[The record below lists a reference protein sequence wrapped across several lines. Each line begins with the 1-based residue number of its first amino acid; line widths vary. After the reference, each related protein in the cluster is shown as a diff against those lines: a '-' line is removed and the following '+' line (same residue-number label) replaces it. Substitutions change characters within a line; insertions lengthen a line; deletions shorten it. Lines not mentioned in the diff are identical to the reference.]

1 MITRSPAQR
10 DKNYQPDTISCQVTP
25 GVASRRGKPRRGRPL
40 PHVPCFTFRVSSLI
54 RPPHHAGGHRA
65 ETPSPLLPATH
76 WPHLPQQID
85 TSVTSGSRFLRYYGW
100 VQVLAASVAMSAT
113 LPGRTHGL
121 SLITEP
127 LLADLDIAR
136 TTFANLNVW
145 CSLLGAAFCLPIGV
159 LLDRVGVRKVSTVL
173 LAALAA
179 SVYAMSRSQG
189 VASLFVTLLLVRG
202 LGQSALSIAAMAM
215 IGTWFGRRTG
225 AAMGLFSV
233 LLTIGFIAGI
243 LSLGAAVPTSGWR
256 AAWSGLA
263 LLLAVLVPVC
273 WLVVRDCPKPPV
285 PVEDVPV
292 AISVETSTNNAA
304 SPQTEFTL
312 VEALRTPAFWVFV
325 LGTSLFNLV
334 WSAVTLFNES
344 ILGAQG
350 FDQAAALGL
359 LSTLTGLG
367 LLANLVTGAIVT
379 RERIGRILA
388 VGLGLLAAALL
399 AFPGVTSPNQL
410 HAYALVVG
418 ISGGMITVIFFAA
431 WSQLFGRREL
441 GRIQGA
447 AQLMTVLASATGPV
461 LMAECEART
470 GSYHPMFHL
479 LGTTLALLALAAWLT
494 PAPKSSRETPAQ
506 AN

>member
-25 GVASRRGKPRRGRPL
+25 GVASPRGKPRRGRPL

-54 RPPHHAGGHRA
+54 RPPHHAGGHWA
-65 ETPSPLLPATH
+65 ETPSSLLPPTH
-76 WPHLPQQID
+76 WRHLPQQID
-85 TSVTSGSRFLRYYGW
+85 ISVASGSHFLRYYGW

-145 CSLLGAAFCLPIGV
+145 CSLLGAAFCLPIGA

-263 LLLAVLVPVC
+263 LLLAALVPVC
-273 WLVVRDCPKPPV
+273 WLVVRDCPKPTV
-285 PVEDVPV
+285 PVEDVPA
-292 AISVETSTNNAA
+292 AISAETSTNGTA

-312 VEALRTPAFWVFV
+312 IEALRTPAFWVFV

-399 AFPGVTSPNQL
+399 AFPSISSPSQV

-494 PAPKSSRETPAQ
+494 PAPQSSRETPAQ